1 MEGLLLDTPGSGI
14 VTMEQAF
21 NIPTPEATNTYSPVG
36 NEDLWNMLSRIAAE
50 RGLELGIPQIGLA
63 NKGQR
68 MFGSVEVLNHNQLDN
83 EVRMMLGFR
92 NSLDKTMSIG
102 ICFGSKVFVCS
113 NMCFSGYA
121 SDGNDATGIVHQRHQ
136 SDVFGNL
143 EHGLNESLNKFDI
156 FKNYQE
162 KLYNRLKEIRLR
174 DAQAHDFIIKSARA
188 GAINTTDCMKIAN
201 EWDFQITGPTNT
213 VEEERWHPEFTPR
226 TAWSLFNAFTEQAKA
241 YQQKNPLKAN
251 LRSIKMNSLFHQQYM
266 TN

>member
-1 MEGLLLDTPGSGI
+1 MEGLLLDTPGSGV
-14 VTMEQAF
+14 VTPEQAWS
-21 NIPTPEATNTYSPVG
+21 IPTPEATNTYSPVG
-36 NEDLWNMLSRIAAE
+36 NKELWDVLSRIADE
-50 RGLELGIPQIGLA
+50 RGLELGTPHIGLA

-68 MFGSVEVLNHNQLDN
+68 MFGSVEIVNQNQLDN

-143 EHGLNESLNKFDI
+143 EMGLNESMNKFEV

-162 KLYNRLKEIRLR
+162 KLYNRLKEISLT
-174 DAQAHDFIIKSARA
+174 DEAAHSLIIQAARA
-188 GAINTTDCMKIAN
+188 DAINKTDCMTIAN

-213 VEEERWHPEFTPR
+213 IEEERWHPEFTPR

-241 YQQKNPLKAN
+241 YQSKNPLKAN
-251 LRSIKMNSLFHQQYM
+251 LRSIKMNSLFHQHYM
-266 TN
+266 AN